1 MTANL
6 FSLIITTMSFEH
18 LPTELY
24 DAILSHIPAS
34 NLQATVLSV
43 TRAIPFS
50 PVARSH
56 LFRNIRIT
64 HPEQAILLYQRLRKG
79 TTPNHSVQTREVQPT
94 SWVRDL
100 AVESWSVNADIVINV
115 LHRLT
120 KLQSLKICVG
130 PSNFTPE
137 HLEELFRRPLTGL
150 TYLAIRFR
158 P

>member
-1 MTANL
+1 
-6 FSLIITTMSFEH
+6 MSFEH

-64 HPEQAILLYQRLRKG
+64 HPEQAILLYQRLRKCNSIG
-79 TTPNHSVQTREVQPT
+79 IAPNHSVQTREVQPT
-94 SWVRDL
+94 VWVRDF
-100 AVESWSVNADIVINV
+100 AVESWSVDADIVINV
-115 LHRLT
+115 LHMLT
-120 KLQSLKICVG
+120 KLQSLKLCVG
-130 PSNFTPE
+130 PNNFTPE